1 MLFRSILLREN
12 AAQGKPIIA
21 HTVLDELAIYLFML
35 EAKALMECMYNDMYE
50 ADIEGLDL
58 IDRWAFEL
66 FDDMDI
72 VTCLFSNRYLLEENI
87 YHFDNWAK
95 YQFYTDEQ

>member
-1 MLFRSILLREN
+1 
-12 AAQGKPIIA
+12 
-21 HTVLDELAIYLFML
+21 
-35 EAKALMECMYNDMYE
+35 MYE